1 MTKDYYN
8 KNAQEFFNQTVKADM
23 SKLYDIFLKNLPY
36 NQGKILDLGCGSGR
50 DSKYFLNSGFK
61 VVAMDIS
68 EELGKRASEY
78 IGQKVIIQDMRE
90 LNYQDEFIGI
100 WACASLLHLDEDE
113 IIETLRKIFKSLKRD
128 GIVYISF
135 KYGDKNYEK
144 DGRKFTCFT
153 YEKFIKIGKELENK
167 ILQWFI
173 TEDVRADRKNEKWF
187 NIVLKKSSYKK

>member
-1 MTKDYYN
+1 MTKEYYN

-23 SKLYDIFLKNLPY
+23 SELYDIFLKNLPC
-36 NQGKILDLGCGSGR
+36 NKGKILDLGCGSGR
-50 DSKYFLNSGFK
+50 DSKYFLDSGFE

-78 IGQKVIIQDMRE
+78 IGQKVIIQDMRN
-90 LNYQDEFIGI
+90 LHYQNEFIGI

-128 GIVYISF
+128 GIAYISF

-153 YEKFIKIGKELENK
+153 YEKFIKLGKM
-167 ILQWFI
+167 
-173 TEDVRADRKNEKWF
+173 
-187 NIVLKKSSYKK
+187 

>member
-8 KNAQEFFNQTVKADM
+8 KNAQEFFNQTVKANM
-23 SKLYDIFLKNLPY
+23 SELYDIFLKNLPC
-36 NQGKILDLGCGSGR
+36 NKGKILDLGCGSGR
-50 DSKYFLNSGFK
+50 DSKYFLDSGFE
-61 VVAMDIS
+61 VVAIDIS

-78 IGQKVIIQDMRE
+78 IGQKVIIQDMRN
-90 LNYQDEFIGI
+90 LYYQDEFIGV

-113 IIETLRKIFKSLKRD
+113 IVETLRKMFKSLKRD

-153 YEKFIKIGKELENK
+153 YEKFIKIGKEFESK

-173 TEDVRADRKNEKWF
+173 TEDVRVDRKNEKWF
-187 NIVLKKSSYKK
+187 NVVLKNF

>member
-23 SKLYDIFLKNLPY
+23 SELYDIFLKNLPC
-36 NQGKILDLGCGSGR
+36 NEGKILDLGCGSGR
-50 DSKYFLNSGFK
+50 DSKYFLDSGFE

-113 IIETLRKIFKSLKRD
+113 IIETLRKIFKSLKID

-144 DGRKFTCFT
+144 DGRKFSCFT
-153 YEKFIKIGKELENK
+153 YEKFIKIGKEFENK

-187 NIVLKKSSYKK
+187 NIVLKNF

>member
-23 SKLYDIFLKNLPY
+23 SELYDIFLKNLPC
-36 NQGKILDLGCGSGR
+36 NEGKILDLGCGSGR
-50 DSKYFLNSGFK
+50 DSKYFLDSGFE

-78 IGQKVIIQDMRE
+78 IGQKVIIQDMRN
-90 LNYQDEFIGI
+90 LHYQNEFIGI

-128 GIVYISF
+128 GIAYISF

-153 YEKFIKIGKELENK
+153 YEKFIKLGKEFESK

-187 NIVLKKSSYKK
+187 NIVLKNF

>member
-23 SKLYDIFLKNLPY
+23 SELYDIFLKNLPY

-50 DSKYFLNSGFK
+50 DSKYFLNSGFE

-100 WACASLLHLDEDE
+100 WACASLLHLDENE
-113 IIETLRKIFKSLKRD
+113 IVETLRKIFKSLKKD
-128 GIVYISF
+128 GVVYISL

-153 YEKFIKIGKELENK
+153 YEKFIKLGKEFENK

-187 NIVLKKSSYKK
+187 NIVLKNF

>member
-23 SKLYDIFLKNLPY
+23 SELYDIFLKNLPY

-50 DSKYFLNSGFK
+50 DSKYFLDSGFE

-90 LNYQDEFIGI
+90 LNYQDEFIGV
-100 WACASLLHLDEDE
+100 WACASLLHLDENE
-113 IIETLRKIFKSLKRD
+113 IVETLRKIFKSLKKD

-153 YEKFIKIGKELENK
+153 YEKFIKLGKEFESK

-187 NIVLKKSSYKK
+187 NIVLKNF

>member
-23 SKLYDIFLKNLPY
+23 SELYDIFLKNLPC
-36 NQGKILDLGCGSGR
+36 NEGKILDLGCGSGR
-50 DSKYFLNSGFK
+50 DSKYFLENGFEL
-61 VVAMDIS
+61 VAMDIS

-78 IGQKVIIQDMRE
+78 IGQKVIIQDMRN
-90 LNYQDEFIGI
+90 LHYQNEFIGV
-100 WACASLLHLDEDE
+100 WACASLLHLDENE
-113 IIETLRKIFKSLKRD
+113 IVETLRKIFKSLKRD

-153 YEKFIKIGKELENK
+153 YEKFIKIGKEFESK

-187 NIVLKKSSYKK
+187 NIVLKNF

>member
-23 SKLYDIFLKNLPY
+23 SELYDIFLKKLPC
-36 NQGKILDLGCGSGR
+36 NKGKILDLGCGSGR
-50 DSKYFLNSGFK
+50 DSKYFLDSGFEL
-61 VVAMDIS
+61 VAIDIS
-68 EELGKRASEY
+68 EKLGKIASEY
-78 IGQKVIIQDMRE
+78 IEQKVIIQDMRK
-90 LNYQDEFIGI
+90 LDYQDEFIGV
-100 WACASLLHLDEDE
+100 WACASLLHLDENE
-113 IIETLRKIFKSLKRD
+113 IVETLRKIFKSLKKD

-144 DGRKFTCFT
+144 DGRKFSCFT
-153 YEKFIKIGKELENK
+153 YEKFIKIGKEFESK

-187 NIVLKKSSYKK
+187 NIVLKNF

>member
-23 SKLYDIFLKNLPY
+23 SELYDIFLKNLPY

-50 DSKYFLNSGFK
+50 DSKYFLDSGFE

-90 LNYQDEFIGI
+90 LNYQDEFIGV

-113 IIETLRKIFKSLKRD
+113 IVETLRKIFKSLKKD

-144 DGRKFTCFT
+144 DGRKFSCFT
-153 YEKFIKIGKELENK
+153 YEKFIKLGKEFESK

-187 NIVLKKSSYKK
+187 NIVLKNF

>member
-23 SKLYDIFLKNLPY
+23 SELYDIFLKNLPC
-36 NQGKILDLGCGSGR
+36 NEGKILDLGCGSGR
-50 DSKYFLNSGFK
+50 DSKYFLDSGFEL
-61 VVAMDIS
+61 VAMDIS

-78 IGQKVIIQDMRE
+78 IGQKVIIQDMRN
-90 LNYQDEFIGI
+90 LHYQNEFIGV

-144 DGRKFTCFT
+144 DGRKFSCFT
-153 YEKFIKIGKELENK
+153 YEKFIKLGKDCESK

-187 NIVLKKSSYKK
+187 NIVLKNF

>member
-23 SKLYDIFLKNLPY
+23 SELYDIFLKNLPC
-36 NQGKILDLGCGSGR
+36 NEGKILDLACGSGR
-50 DSKYFLNSGFK
+50 DSKYFLDSGFE

-144 DGRKFTCFT
+144 DGRKFSCFT
-153 YEKFIKIGKELENK
+153 YEKFIKIGKEFENK

-187 NIVLKKSSYKK
+187 NIVLKNF

>member
-23 SKLYDIFLKNLPY
+23 SELYDIFLKNLPC
-36 NQGKILDLGCGSGR
+36 NEGKILDLGCGSGR
-50 DSKYFLNSGFK
+50 DSKYFLDSGFE

-113 IIETLRKIFKSLKRD
+113 IIETLRKIFKSLKKD
-128 GIVYISF
+128 GVVYISF

-187 NIVLKKSSYKK
+187 NIVLKNF

>member
-23 SKLYDIFLKNLPY
+23 SELYDIFLKNLPY

-144 DGRKFTCFT
+144 DGRKFSCFT
-153 YEKFIKIGKELENK
+153 YEKFIKIGKEFENK

-187 NIVLKKSSYKK
+187 NIVLKNF

>member
-1 MTKDYYN
+1 MIKDYYN

-23 SKLYDIFLKNLPY
+23 SELYDIFFKNLPY

-50 DSKYFLNSGFK
+50 DSKYFLESGFE
-61 VVAMDIS
+61 VVALDIS

-90 LNYQDEFIGI
+90 LNYQDEFIGV

-113 IIETLRKIFKSLKRD
+113 IVETLRKIFKSLKRD
-128 GIVYISF
+128 GIIYISF

-153 YEKFIKIGKELENK
+153 YEKFIKLGKEFENK
-167 ILQWFI
+167 ILQWFT

-187 NIVLKKSSYKK
+187 NIVLKNFLN

>member
-23 SKLYDIFLKNLPY
+23 SELYDIFLKNLPC
-36 NQGKILDLGCGSGR
+36 NEGKILDLGCGSGR
-50 DSKYFLNSGFK
+50 DSKYFLDSGFE

-113 IIETLRKIFKSLKRD
+113 IIETLRKIFKRLKRD

-144 DGRKFTCFT
+144 DGRKFSCFT
-153 YEKFIKIGKELENK
+153 YEKFIKIGKEFENK

-187 NIVLKKSSYKK
+187 NIVLKNF

>member
-23 SKLYDIFLKNLPY
+23 SELYDIFLKNLPC
-36 NQGKILDLGCGSGR
+36 NEGKILDLGCGSGR
-50 DSKYFLNSGFK
+50 DSKYFLDSGFEL
-61 VVAMDIS
+61 VAMDIS

-78 IGQKVIIQDMRE
+78 IGQRVIIQDMRN
-90 LNYQDEFIGI
+90 LHYQNEFIGV

-153 YEKFIKIGKELENK
+153 YEKFIKLGKEFESK

-173 TEDVRADRKNEKWF
+173 TKDVRADRKNEKWF
-187 NIVLKKSSYKK
+187 NIVLKNF

>member
-8 KNAQEFFNQTVKADM
+8 KNAQEFFHQTVKADM
-23 SKLYDIFLKNLPY
+23 SELYDIFLKNLPC
-36 NQGKILDLGCGSGR
+36 NEGKILDLGCGSGR
-50 DSKYFLNSGFK
+50 DSKYFLDSGFE

-144 DGRKFTCFT
+144 DGRKFSCFT
-153 YEKFIKIGKELENK
+153 YEKFIKIGKEFENK

-187 NIVLKKSSYKK
+187 NIVLKNF

>member
-50 DSKYFLNSGFK
+50 DSKYFLNSGFE
-61 VVAMDIS
+61 VVALDIS

-90 LNYQDEFIGI
+90 LNYQDEFIGV

-113 IIETLRKIFKSLKRD
+113 IVETLRKIFKSLKRN
-128 GIVYISF
+128 GIIYISF

-153 YEKFIKIGKELENK
+153 YEKFIKLGKEFENK
-167 ILQWFI
+167 ILQWFT

-187 NIVLKKSSYKK
+187 NIVLKNFLN

>member
-23 SKLYDIFLKNLPY
+23 SELYDIFLKNLPC
-36 NQGKILDLGCGSGR
+36 NEGKILDLGCGSGR
-50 DSKYFLNSGFK
+50 DSKYFLDSGFEL
-61 VVAMDIS
+61 VAMDIS

-78 IGQKVIIQDMRE
+78 IGQKVIIQDMRN
-90 LNYQDEFIGI
+90 LHYQNEFIGV

-153 YEKFIKIGKELENK
+153 YEKFIKLGKEFESK

-187 NIVLKKSSYKK
+187 NIVLKNF

>member
-1 MTKDYYN
+1 MIKDYYN

-23 SKLYDIFLKNLPY
+23 SELYDIFLKNLPC
-36 NQGKILDLGCGSGR
+36 NEGKILDLGCGSGR
-50 DSKYFLNSGFK
+50 DSKYFLESGFE
-61 VVAMDIS
+61 VVALDIS

-90 LNYQDEFIGI
+90 LNYQDEFIGV
-100 WACASLLHLDEDE
+100 WVCASLLHLDENE
-113 IIETLRKIFKSLKRD
+113 IVETLRKIFKSLKRD
-128 GIVYISF
+128 GIIYISF

-153 YEKFIKIGKELENK
+153 YEKFIKLGKEFENK
-167 ILQWFI
+167 ILQWFT

-187 NIVLKKSSYKK
+187 NIVLKNF

>member
-23 SKLYDIFLKNLPY
+23 SELYDIFLKNLPC
-36 NQGKILDLGCGSGR
+36 NEGKILDLGCGSGR
-50 DSKYFLNSGFK
+50 DSKYFLDSGFE

-78 IGQKVIIQDMRE
+78 IGQKVIIQDMRN
-90 LNYQDEFIGI
+90 LHYQNEFIGV
-100 WACASLLHLDEDE
+100 WACASLLHLDKDE

-153 YEKFIKIGKELENK
+153 YEKFIKLGKELENK

-187 NIVLKKSSYKK
+187 NIVLKNF

>member
-23 SKLYDIFLKNLPY
+23 SELYDIFLKNLPC
-36 NQGKILDLGCGSGR
+36 NEGKILDLGCGSGR
-50 DSKYFLNSGFK
+50 DSKYFLENGFEL
-61 VVAMDIS
+61 VAMDIS

-78 IGQKVIIQDMRE
+78 IGQKVIIQDMRN
-90 LNYQDEFIGI
+90 LHYQNEFIGI

-128 GIVYISF
+128 GIAYISF

-153 YEKFIKIGKELENK
+153 YEKFIKLGKEFESK

-187 NIVLKKSSYKK
+187 NIVLKNF

>member
-23 SKLYDIFLKNLPY
+23 SELYDIFLKNLPC
-36 NQGKILDLGCGSGR
+36 NEGKILDLGCGSGR
-50 DSKYFLNSGFK
+50 DSKYFLDSGFE

-78 IGQKVIIQDMRE
+78 IGQRVIIQDMRE
-90 LNYQDEFIGI
+90 LNYQNEFNGV

-144 DGRKFTCFT
+144 DGRKFSCFT
-153 YEKFIKIGKELENK
+153 YEKFIKLGKEFESK

-187 NIVLKKSSYKK
+187 NIVLKNF

>member
-23 SKLYDIFLKNLPY
+23 SELYNIFLKNLPY
-36 NQGKILDLGCGSGR
+36 NKGKILDLGCGSGR
-50 DSKYFLNSGFK
+50 DSKYFLENGFEL
-61 VVAMDIS
+61 VAMDIS

-90 LNYQDEFIGI
+90 LNYQDEFIGV
-100 WACASLLHLDEDE
+100 WACASLLHLDENE
-113 IIETLRKIFKSLKRD
+113 IVETLKKIFKSLKRD

-153 YEKFIKIGKELENK
+153 YEKFIKLGKEFESK

-187 NIVLKKSSYKK
+187 NIVLKNF

>member
-23 SKLYDIFLKNLPY
+23 SELYDIFLKNLPC
-36 NQGKILDLGCGSGR
+36 NEGKILDLGCGSGR
-50 DSKYFLNSGFK
+50 DSKYFLDSGFEL
-61 VVAMDIS
+61 VAMDIS

-78 IGQKVIIQDMRE
+78 IGQKVIIQDMRN
-90 LNYQDEFIGI
+90 LHYQNEFIGI

-113 IIETLRKIFKSLKRD
+113 IVETLRKIFKSLKRD

-153 YEKFIKIGKELENK
+153 YEKFIKIGKEFENK

-173 TEDVRADRKNEKWF
+173 TEDVRADRKSEKWF
-187 NIVLKKSSYKK
+187 NIVLKNF

>member
-23 SKLYDIFLKNLPY
+23 SELYDIFLKNLPC
-36 NQGKILDLGCGSGR
+36 NEGKILDLGCGSGR
-50 DSKYFLNSGFK
+50 DSKYFLDSGFE

-144 DGRKFTCFT
+144 DGRKFSCFT
-153 YEKFIKIGKELENK
+153 YEKFIKIGKEFENK

-173 TEDVRADRKNEKWF
+173 TEDVRADRKNEKWV
-187 NIVLKKSSYKK
+187 NIVLKNF

>member
-23 SKLYDIFLKNLPY
+23 SELYNIFLKNLPY
-36 NQGKILDLGCGSGR
+36 NKGKILDLGCGSGR
-50 DSKYFLNSGFK
+50 DSKYFLENGFEL
-61 VVAMDIS
+61 VAMDIS

-90 LNYQDEFIGI
+90 LNYQDEFIGV
-100 WACASLLHLDEDE
+100 WACASLLHLDENE
-113 IIETLRKIFKSLKRD
+113 IVETLKKIFKSLKRD

-153 YEKFIKIGKELENK
+153 YEKFIKIGKEFESK

-187 NIVLKKSSYKK
+187 NIVLKNF

>member
-23 SKLYDIFLKNLPY
+23 SELYDIFLKNLPC
-36 NQGKILDLGCGSGR
+36 NKGKILDLGCGSGR
-50 DSKYFLNSGFK
+50 DSKYFLNSGFEL
-61 VVAMDIS
+61 VAIDIS
-68 EELGKRASEY
+68 EKLGKIASEY

-90 LNYQDEFIGI
+90 LNYQDEFIGV
-100 WACASLLHLDEDE
+100 WACASLLHLDESE
-113 IIETLRKIFKSLKRD
+113 IIETLKKIFKSLKKD
-128 GIVYISF
+128 GIIYVSF

-153 YEKFIKIGKELENK
+153 YNKFIKLGKAFENN

-173 TEDVRADRKNEKWF
+173 TKDVRENRKTEKWF
-187 NIVLKKSSYKK
+187 NILLKNF